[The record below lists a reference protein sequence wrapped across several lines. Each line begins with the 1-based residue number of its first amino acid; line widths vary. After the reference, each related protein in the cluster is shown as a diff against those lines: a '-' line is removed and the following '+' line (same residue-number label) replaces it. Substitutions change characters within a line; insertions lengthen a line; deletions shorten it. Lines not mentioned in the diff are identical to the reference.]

1 MAQYT
6 TRISFVLILVIINE
20 TSFARICNS
29 SGEHWQSRIGLLV
42 SPIISRS
49 KIREIEIYWNN
60 VNIEP
65 GDKISLFEE
74 NSSGDQREIYTV
86 VPNSFS
92 GVEKT
97 GVLAEFIPSSNLS
110 FAKRCTKYS
119 VRWWADKEIKDTKC
133 LGTQPTWMKERK
145 DILGPLKMKQI
156 FLPGTHDSAS
166 YNENDDRASIV
177 SDFAVTQDLDI
188 LGQLIHGV
196 RYLDIRVGRY
206 RETNEIWWTNHG
218 PLYRSV
224 SLKTVID
231 QVKKFLDNTEEI
243 VIIDIREFPIG
254 FNNMSDHH
262 ALATYLEDEFRDY
275 YLPNNYGWGTTLN
288 EIWSS
293 GKRLIIG
300 YENMRIVNSHSSMW
314 PYVLHQWGNVQS
326 TEQLFRY
333 LDKIETSDGDSATR
347 PRSAMAEMTAD
358 LTYILFNGLTSLRD
372 MAHKVNLNVTN
383 WYSTVWQYSANI
395 VAVDFLRSTD
405 IVEIAIES
413 NENRHL
419 HCRY

>member
-6 TRISFVLILVIINE
+6 TRILFVLLLAIINDA
-20 TSFARICNS
+20 SFARVCNS
-29 SGEHWQSRIGLLV
+29 SVEDWQSRIGLLV

-74 NSSGDQREIYTV
+74 SSSGDRREIYTV
-86 VPNSFS
+86 VPNGLS

-110 FAKRCTKYS
+110 FVKTCTRYS
-119 VRWWADKEIKDTKC
+119 VRWWADKVIKDTKC

-166 YNENDDRASIV
+166 YNENDDSASII

-206 RETNEIWWTNHG
+206 SETDEIWWTNHG
-218 PLYRSV
+218 PFYRSV

-231 QVKKFLDNTEEI
+231 QVKEFLDNTEEI
-243 VIIDIREFPIG
+243 VIIDIREFPVG
-254 FNNMSDHH
+254 FNNISDHH
-262 ALATYLEDEFRDY
+262 ALVTYLEDEFRDY

-300 YENMRIVNSHSSMW
+300 YENMRIVNSRSSMW

-326 TEQLFRY
+326 TEQLFQY
-333 LDKIETSDGDSATR
+333 LDIIETSDRDNATR

-358 LTYILFNGLTSLRD
+358 LTYILFNRLTSLRD